1 MRPVSAGVRP
11 VDAVGVGSPRK
22 PSSGPTPPVA
32 EKSSPRKSAP
42 EKSEKSEKSAP
53 EQSGAETSDAKS
65 PAAPVPA
72 AKDDGFVKV
81 ICKCGHKVKVPA
93 AVTGRTGRC
102 SRCGGRL
109 VFPARKPT
117 TGAKQSVS
125 AAGTAPGAPTKPAA
139 KPAAAEGPA
148 NSQAGMMSED
158 IIDTGALM
166 AELKARGLQAGGA
179 ATGGAPAGGAGKPRP
194 EPNPNESMEIA
205 PEFAAMHFRPTPK
218 EPPAKPAAAE
228 PAEAD
233 GKPAVQAAGKGRIDL
248 MAELGV
254 ADVPKSGKV
263 PVADVPKSGKVPV
276 ADVPKSGKV
285 PVADVPKSGKVPV
298 ADVAKSGKVPVAD
311 VPKSGK
317 VPVSL
322 GEAPAKSGKYPETAG
337 EALAAM
343 KATAERAEAA
353 ASAARPTRLPW
364 MIGGSAGAAALML
377 LTVGLVVY
385 GRGPA
390 VDPVVVPTGPVEPAD
405 ESGVSAGPLG
415 ELRGHV
421 GWVWS
426 TAFSPDGRLLVSGGQ
441 DGTVRVWDVAAGTE
455 RLKFEGHTGDV
466 LAAAFSP
473 DMKLIASGGRDGTLR
488 LWDVASGRPAALLGS
503 KLGEIKSVAFSPD
516 GRLLAVGGAQKFV
529 DLWDLS
535 TRLPKAR
542 FVGHTAAVECVRFS
556 RDGTRLISGSMG
568 LAANRE
574 ASVRL
579 WDVAAADQAKSQLA
593 GFELGVV
600 RRVDFAP
607 DGRTAV
613 ACGDRVVHK
622 LDLTSGT
629 VAARWPGHEGLV
641 AAVAHSPGARAASC
655 GSHKDLVVRVWDTV
669 TGRQILRFEGHTDQI
684 RDLAFSPRGR
694 RLASCGNDGSI
705 RLWGLPQ

>member
-1 MRPVSAGVRP
+1 VEAG
-11 VDAVGVGSPRK
+11 
-22 PSSGPTPPVA
+22 
-32 EKSSPRKSAP
+32 
-42 EKSEKSEKSAP
+42 
-53 EQSGAETSDAKS
+53 
-65 PAAPVPA
+65 
-72 AKDDGFVKV
+72 
-81 ICKCGHKVKVPA
+81 
-93 AVTGRTGRC
+93 
-102 SRCGGRL
+102 
-109 VFPARKPT
+109 
-117 TGAKQSVS
+117 
-125 AAGTAPGAPTKPAA
+125 
-139 KPAAAEGPA
+139 
-148 NSQAGMMSED
+148 
-158 IIDTGALM
+158 
-166 AELKARGLQAGGA
+166 
-179 ATGGAPAGGAGKPRP
+179 
-194 EPNPNESMEIA
+194 
-205 PEFAAMHFRPTPK
+205 
-218 EPPAKPAAAE
+218 
-228 PAEAD
+228 
-233 GKPAVQAAGKGRIDL
+233 
-248 MAELGV
+248 
-254 ADVPKSGKV
+254 KSGK
-263 PVADVPKSGKVPV
+263 A
-276 ADVPKSGKV
+276 A
-285 PVADVPKSGKVPV
+285 A
-298 ADVAKSGKVPVAD
+298 
-311 VPKSGK
+311 
-317 VPVSL
+317 VSL
-322 GEAPAKSGKYPETAG
+322 GEAPAKSGKHKETAG

-343 KATAERAEAA
+343 KANAERAEAA

-364 MIGGSAGAAALML
+364 MIGGSAAAGAL
-377 LTVGLVVY
+377 LLLSVGLVVY

-390 VDPVVVPTGPVEPAD
+390 VDPVVVPTGPLEPAD
-405 ESGVSAGPLG
+405 ESGVSGGPLG

-441 DGTVRVWDVAAGTE
+441 DGTVRVWDVASGAE
-455 RLKFEGHTGDV
+455 RLKFEGHSGDV
-466 LAAAFSP
+466 LAASFSP

-488 LWDVASGRPAALLGS
+488 LWDVASGRPAAVLGS

-535 TRLPKAR
+535 TRLPKTR

-579 WDVAAADQAKSQLA
+579 WDVAAADPAKSQLA

-607 DGRTAV
+607 DGRSAV

-622 LDLTSGT
+622 LDLASGT

-641 AAVAHSPGARAASC
+641 AAVAHSPGARVASC
-655 GSHKDLVVRVWDTV
+655 GSHKDLAVRVWDAV